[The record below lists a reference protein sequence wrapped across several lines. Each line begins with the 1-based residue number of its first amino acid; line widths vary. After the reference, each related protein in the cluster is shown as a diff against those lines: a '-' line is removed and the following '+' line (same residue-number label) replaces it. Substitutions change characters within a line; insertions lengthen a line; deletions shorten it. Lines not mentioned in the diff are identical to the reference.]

1 MPYIFRISRITSGNT
16 VFPITIVIDHHQ
28 FHCYKGNLIGG
39 TKITVPRSGIA
50 SIRLYKGLF
59 FSDLIIETL
68 GGRILYLNG
77 FSNSD
82 GQRIYR
88 LINNNELNR

>member
-1 MPYIFRISRITSGNT
+1 MPYKFRTSRITSGNT

-39 TKITVPRSGIA
+39 SKVTVPISSIA
-50 SIRLYKGLF
+50 SVRLYKGLL
-59 FSDLIIETL
+59 FSDLIIETQ

-82 GQRIYR
+82 G
-88 LINNNELNR
+88 